1 MYVKFVYESGY
12 CGGEIEEIM
21 EFPDDVNEKIIE
33 HKFELWYEEQKID
46 SGYWEVLFKEEAKDY
61 EDY

>member
-21 EFPDDVNEKIIE
+21 EFPDSVDEKTIE
-33 HKFELWYEEQKID
+33 HEFELWYEEQKID
-46 SGYWEVLFKEEAKDY
+46 SGYWEVLSKEEAKAY
-61 EDY
+61 ED

>member
-12 CGGEIEEIM
+12 CGGEIEEIV
-21 EFPDDVNEKIIE
+21 EFPDDVDEKTIE

-46 SGYWEVLFKEEAKDY
+46 SGYWELLSEEKAKAY
-61 EDY
+61 ED

>member
-21 EFPDDVNEKIIE
+21 EFPDDVDEKIIE

-46 SGYWEVLFKEEAKDY
+46 SEYWEVLSEEEVKDY
-61 EDY
+61 ED